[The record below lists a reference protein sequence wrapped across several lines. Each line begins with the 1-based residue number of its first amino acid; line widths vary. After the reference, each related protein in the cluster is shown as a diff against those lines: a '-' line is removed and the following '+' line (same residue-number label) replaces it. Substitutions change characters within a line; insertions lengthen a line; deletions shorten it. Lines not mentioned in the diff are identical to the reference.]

1 MNDYF
6 CVLPFYGAEYNRERH
21 TTPCCLLPANTDIN
35 QLQTEMLS
43 GQRPIACQKCW
54 TLEDQGKMSDRQL
67 KNSAFDFYKNR
78 AIEFVEEDCRKGNYS
93 TQIVKLYT
101 SNLCNS
107 TCVTCGP
114 EASTA
119 WATLKNIK
127 VLSTIAQP
135 IIDSFNY
142 KDFIMVN
149 FVGGEPLKEKKNFDI
164 LLKLIAIGNTACFIS
179 MTTNGSVQLSTKQKD
194 ILKEFKNLNICLSI
208 DGIEKRFEYIRFPLK
223 WDTLLENIGFFKE
236 NNIQLSV
243 SYTISNLNITYY
255 QETINWFNLQ
265 GLEHNHILVSYPNY
279 FSPSALPKE
288 VKEQLNNSISAAVNH
303 CDIDDKNFINACR
316 EIKNQDMLK
325 NIKIKDYLPE
335 FYDLIPISL
344 R

>member
-6 CVLPFYGAEYNRERH
+6 CVLPFFGAEYTPSGF
-21 TTPCCLLPANTDIN
+21 TTPCCLLPTNTDIK
-35 QLQTEMLS
+35 QLQTEMLA

-54 TLEDQGKMSDRQL
+54 KLEDQDKISDRQL
-67 KNSAFDFYKNR
+67 KNSAFDFYKNQ
-78 AIEFVEEDCRKGNYS
+78 AIEFIEEDCRKGDYS
-93 TQIVKLYT
+93 AQIVKLYT

-114 EASTA
+114 GASTA

-127 VLSTIAQP
+127 VLSTIEQP

-142 KDFIMVN
+142 KDFTMVN

-164 LLKLIAIGNTACFIS
+164 LLKLIAVGNTACFIS

-194 ILKEFKNLNICLSI
+194 ILREFKNLNICLSI
-208 DGIEKRFEYIRFPLK
+208 DGIEKRFEYMRFPLK
-223 WDTLLENIGFFKE
+223 WGVLLENIRFFKE

-243 SYTISNLNITYY
+243 SYTISNLNIMYY
-255 QETINWFNLQ
+255 QETVDWFNLQ
-265 GLEHNHILVSYPNY
+265 GLGHNHILVSNPAY
-279 FSPSALPKE
+279 FSPTALPKE
-288 VKEQLNNSISAAVNH
+288 VKKLLNNPIVSIDNYST
-303 CDIDDKNFINACR
+303 IDDENFIAACI
-316 EIKNQDMLK
+316 EIKNQDTLK

-335 FYDLIPISL
+335 FYDLIPTSL

>member
-6 CVLPFYGAEYNRERH
+6 CVLPFFGAEYNPSGF
-21 TTPCCLLPANTDIN
+21 TTPCCLLPKDTNIK
-35 QLQTEMLS
+35 QLQTEMLA
-43 GQRPIACQKCW
+43 GQRPVACQKCW
-54 TLEDQGKMSDRQL
+54 TLEDQGKTSDRQL
-67 KNSAFDFYKNR
+67 KNSAFDFYKNQ

-114 EASTA
+114 GSSTA

-142 KDFIMVN
+142 KDFTMVN

-164 LLKLIAIGNTACFIS
+164 LLKLIAVGNTACFIS

-208 DGIEKRFEYIRFPLK
+208 DGIEKRFEYMRFPLK
-223 WDTLLENIGFFKE
+223 WDILLENIKFFKE

-243 SYTISNLNITYY
+243 SYTISNLNVMYY
-255 QETINWFNLQ
+255 QETVDWFNLQ
-265 GLEHNHILVSYPNY
+265 GLDHNHILVSYPAY
-279 FSPSALPKE
+279 FSPTALPKE
-288 VKEQLNNSISAAVNH
+288 VKKLLNNPIVSIDNH
-303 CDIDDKNFINACR
+303 SIIDDENFITACI
-316 EIKNQDMLK
+316 EIKNQDTLK

-335 FYDLIPISL
+335 FYDLI
-344 R
+344 RHQ